1 MAWVASILLVLVL
14 GAAGVAVALYRRS
27 IHADDAQIQEL
38 PPDMLIALGRAK
50 DAARS
55 RAEPER
61 GATDG
66 QPPPADPEVAADS

>member
-14 GAAGVAVALYRRS
+14 GAAAVGLALYRRS
-27 IHADDAQIQEL
+27 IHADDEHVREL
-38 PPDMLIALGRAK
+38 PPDMLIALGRAN

-55 RAEPER
+55 RAEIEQ

-66 QPPPADPEVAADS
+66 QGPAG